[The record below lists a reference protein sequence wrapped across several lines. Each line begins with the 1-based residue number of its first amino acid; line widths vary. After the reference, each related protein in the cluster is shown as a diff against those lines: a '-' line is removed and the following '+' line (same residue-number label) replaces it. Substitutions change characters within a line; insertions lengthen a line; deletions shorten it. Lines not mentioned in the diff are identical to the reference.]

1 MPKTLAEALTLL
13 AAERERAAE
22 LEATAKRAQTAEG
35 MLRNQLATLRDEL
48 SAERSNHSTLRDEL
62 TDERAKVATLR
73 DELSEARTNLTTLRD
88 ELEEERRKLVETERQ
103 CRKEENR
110 ADRMEMRY
118 HSLDADRERA
128 EAYSTEL
135 EEEIERLRGK
145 TEDVR
150 FDLELK
156 LDGLRRESE
165 EHRQAKER
173 VVKEHDGL
181 IRRFDELRGRLDE
194 SERTLKLRN
203 EDLTQQRRNF
213 VASERA
219 HREIHEAADSVVR
232 SLIEERNRRLT
243 AERHVEQ
250 LQQKLWQTLTTP
262 PSLLGEAQRLTML
275 QSHNSILAT
284 ELQAVRHHRDVAIE
298 EQRRLAARLLHLMSP
313 GRYLE
318 HAAAAGYDISTDPLI
333 QLMQQSV
340 LVESQLAQWQ
350 RATGKRQRA
359 RAFDAE
365 QTLVEQAYA
374 AAIKERWKHIDHP
387 HQSFRRTP
395 YWLATGILL
404 DAESEQHLLKVH
416 TERIATMQQKIGT

>member
-13 AAERERAAE
+13 AAERARAAE
-22 LEATAKRAQTAEG
+22 LEAAAKQAQTAEG

-73 DELSEARTNLTTLRD
+73 DEL
-88 ELEEERRKLVETERQ
+88 EEERRKLIETELQ
-103 CRKEENR
+103 CQKEENR
-110 ADRMEMRY
+110 ADRMEARY
-118 HSLDADRERA
+118 NSLSDDLERA

-135 EEEIERLRGK
+135 EDEIERVRGK

-156 LDGLRRESE
+156 IDRLRRESE

-181 IRRFDELRGRLDE
+181 TRRFDELRGRLDE
-194 SERTLKLRN
+194 SERTLKLRD

-232 SLIEERNRRLT
+232 SLVEERNRRLV

-250 LQQKLWQTLTTP
+250 LQQKLWQAMTTP
-262 PSLLGEAQRLTML
+262 PSLLGDAQRLTML
-275 QSHNSILAT
+275 HSHNSILAT

-298 EQRRLAARLLHLMSP
+298 EQGRLAARLLHLMSP

-333 QLMQQSV
+333 QLMQKSV
-340 LVESQLAQWQ
+340 LVESQLAQWQRASGKWQ